1 MPARPKH
8 LVSHLRIKYI
18 KKCLNNLNCFPSAF
32 KMPQD
37 KITIHTIRA
46 RKKSRKKICAVTAYD
61 CTFARLV
68 DRAEV
73 DIILVGDSLANT
85 VMGLESTVPVT
96 MQQMIHHASA
106 VMKADPRALVAVD
119 MPFGSVQEGPQ
130 RAVRNAVRIF
140 KQSGVDAVKIEGG
153 KKMAGVIS
161 AVVEANIPVI
171 GHVGLMPQYRAMLGG
186 LKVQGKELEAAR
198 QILEDAT
205 AVAEAGCFTMVLEA
219 VPRPLARL
227 ITERVPVPTIG
238 IGAGPECDGQ
248 ILVLHDIL
256 GLSERTLKFTR
267 QWASLAEQTVDAVS
281 AYRKDICEGNFP
293 TDEHSFH
300 MDESILEQ
308 L

>member
-1 MPARPKH
+1 MPSRPKH

-18 KKCLNNLNCFPSAF
+18 KKYLNNLNCFPSAF

-256 GLSERTLKFTR
+256 GLSERALKFTR

>member
-1 MPARPKH
+1 
-8 LVSHLRIKYI
+8 
-18 KKCLNNLNCFPSAF
+18 
-32 KMPQD
+32 MPQD

-46 RKKSRKKICAVTAYD
+46 RKKSREKICAVTAYD

-256 GLSERTLKFTR
+256 GLSERALKFTR

>member
-1 MPARPKH
+1 
-8 LVSHLRIKYI
+8 
-18 KKCLNNLNCFPSAF
+18 
-32 KMPQD
+32 MPQD

-46 RKKSRKKICAVTAYD
+46 RKKSREKICAVTAYD
-61 CTFARLV
+61 RTFARLV
-68 DRAEV
+68 DRAGV

-96 MQQMIHHASA
+96 MEQMIHHAVA

-119 MPFGSVQEGPQ
+119 MPFGSVQESPQ

-140 KQSGVDAVKIEGG
+140 KQAGVDAVKIEGG
-153 KKMAGVIS
+153 KKTAGVIS
-161 AVVEANIPVI
+161 AVVEANIPVV

-205 AVAEAGCFTMVLEA
+205 AVAETGCFAMVLEA

-227 ITERVPVPTIG
+227 ITERVSVPTIG

-256 GLSERTLKFTR
+256 GLSERVLKFTR

>member
-1 MPARPKH
+1 MPH
-8 LVSHLRIKYI
+8 
-18 KKCLNNLNCFPSAF
+18 
-32 KMPQD
+32 D

-46 RKKSRKKICAVTAYD
+46 RKKSREKICAVTAYD

-68 DRAEV
+68 DRAGV

-96 MQQMIHHASA
+96 MKQMIHHATA
-106 VMKADPRALVAVD
+106 VTRVDLRALVAVD
-119 MPFGSVQEGPQ
+119 MPFGSVQEGP
-130 RAVRNAVRIF
+130 RCAVRNAVKIF
-140 KQSGVDAVKIEGG
+140 KQAGVDAVKIEGG
-153 KKMAGVIS
+153 KKMAGVIN

-198 QILEDAT
+198 QILDDAT
-205 AVAEAGCFTMVLEA
+205 AVAGAGCFAMVLEA
-219 VPRPLARL
+219 LPRPLARL
-227 ITERVPVPTIG
+227 ITERIPVPTIG

-256 GLSERTLKFTR
+256 GLSEKAPKFTR
-267 QWASLAEQTVDAVS
+267 QWAALAEQTVDAVS
-281 AYRKDICEGNFP
+281 AYRKDVCEGNFP

>member
-1 MPARPKH
+1 
-8 LVSHLRIKYI
+8 
-18 KKCLNNLNCFPSAF
+18 
-32 KMPQD
+32 MPQD
-37 KITIHTIRA
+37 KITIHAIRA
-46 RKKSRKKICAVTAYD
+46 RKKSRKKICALTAYD

-68 DRAEV
+68 DRAGA

-96 MQQMIHHASA
+96 MEQMIHHASA

-119 MPFGSVQEGPQ
+119 MPFGSVQESPQ
-130 RAVRNAVRIF
+130 RAVRNSVRIF
-140 KQSGVDAVKIEGG
+140 KQAGGIDAVKIEGG
-153 KKMAGVIS
+153 KKMAGVIA
-161 AVVEANIPVI
+161 AVVQANIPVI

-205 AVAEAGCFTMVLEA
+205 AVAEAGCFAMVLEA

-227 ITERVPVPTIG
+227 ITERIPVPTIG

-256 GLSERTLKFTR
+256 GLSEKAPKFTR

-281 AYRKDICEGNFP
+281 AYCKDVCDGNFP